1 MESYITAAEWYLL
14 GIGLY
19 FVYNLFVRETLK
31 GYIEIVHKE
40 TPVQLSDGVLSFIIV
55 MVVLL
60 ISFIWPFSTI
70 YDLVTT
76 LKGEHENDNSATG

>member
-1 MESYITAAEWYLL
+1 MEKYVTAAEWYLL

-19 FVYNLFVRETLK
+19 FVYNLFIHETLK

-55 MVVLL
+55 VVALL
-60 ISFIWPFSTI
+60 ISFVWPFGTI
-70 YDLVTT
+70 YDLATT
-76 LKGEHENDNSATG
+76 LKGEPKND